1 MENMEIAWEDFILEE
16 PRTSKAFVQ
25 PRTSISNSRPGS
37 RKHSV
42 DSKTSKASGDSNVI
56 FSKVV
61 GETTESLGN
70 LGNGENIDPAHNKD
84 NKSEEQN
91 LSTAEVKSDAEVKS
105 ELSLG
110 VK

>member
-70 LGNGENIDPAHNKD
+70 GEDIDIKHNMD
-84 NKSEEQN
+84 NKSEEQKI
-91 LSTAEVKSDAEVKS
+91 STAAEVKNDELALAVK
-105 ELSLG
+105 
-110 VK
+110 

>member
-42 DSKTSKASGDSNVI
+42 DSKTSKASGDSNII
-56 FSKVV
+56 FSKVI

-70 LGNGENIDPAHNKD
+70 CEGEGTDTVDDKD
-84 NKSEEQN
+84 DQSEEQN
-91 LSTAEVKSDAEVKS
+91 VSAAAEVKS
-105 ELSLG
+105 EQTPA